1 MTSSNRVGDL
11 TIQDQI
17 SQNDIVRCL
26 HQLFEAQADRCPSA
40 PAIDNSLGAMQ
51 RECGDI
57 STYGEVEA
65 KSNQLAHYLR
75 RRGAIC
81 GARIGLLIPRSPE
94 LYIAILAILK
104 VGGAYVP
111 LDPEYPADRI
121 DYILSDGGIE
131 TIVTIEDLAWEKAI
145 GVVNVICVD
154 TQDEEIALESTQRLD
169 RHLVGTTERDLSY
182 VIYTSGSTG
191 RPKGVEIEHRSS
203 TNYIQVV
210 NESVY
215 LIQPDDRV
223 YQGFSIA
230 FDASVEEVWCTFA
243 AGATLVVGSVEK
255 TRSGADLAVFLTQQ
269 QVTVLSCVP
278 TLLAMMEVEVPTI
291 RLLIL
296 GGEQCPQELVSR
308 WCNPQ
313 RRVLNTYGPT
323 EATVVSTY
331 QECHPDRA
339 ITIGKALPT
348 YYVYILDEDLQLCPP
363 GVEGEIHIGGICL
376 ARGYVGRPDLTA
388 EKFINLDRYKAIG
401 IIPDRLYKTGDLGS
415 WTDDGEIQ
423 FLGRIDGQVKLRGF
437 RIELSEIESVIMQC
451 AGVSA
456 AVVAVK
462 KVAQIDRLIAYLV
475 PKQSLA
481 ELDLAEIH
489 ETMRSRLP
497 AYMIPTS
504 LEVLVSL
511 PTLPSGKVDRKSL
524 PEPKNIGINFQINN
538 GRKPNN
544 EAESKI
550 AFIWAEVLGINEI
563 SIDADFF
570 QELGGHSLL
579 AAIVISKLR
588 ENSQF
593 QDLAVLDIYQHP
605 TVAKLA
611 TALADRQQHP
621 TSTQHRETC
630 ERPTAKARPSG
641 NIWTILGIYVLYF
654 IYSTPIV
661 LPFSVFDTLYDDGWN
676 KYAALALSGVALLL
690 IHPSLL
696 LISIALKW
704 LVIGKYKAGS
714 YPLWGNYYWRFWF
727 MQQVHKLVSTEYLA
741 GSPLLNTYYR
751 LLGAKVDRNIY
762 LGGIELVAA
771 DLITIGA
778 NTSIN
783 DGASLVGYEIVD
795 GRLEIGNVTIGRD
808 CFIGSNTMLGL
819 HTQIAARSRI
829 GDLSYLGNGLT
840 IPTGEVW
847 IGSPAK
853 LDPNTSSQIAESAVL
868 GFALSCRTQTGGFLP
883 FDAPQVEHLF
893 KTDELLTPVPKCGN
907 LLKLGYLVGSIAIWL
922 VPFISAIPGF
932 LLWQQLLKE
941 LEIDEL
947 LIPSAILGSFSFIG
961 IFCLQVL
968 LYKWMLLGRVK
979 PGNYPVYSSFGLRKW
994 WIDRLMSMS
1003 LEMMPTLYSTLYLL
1017 PWLRM
1022 LGAKIGARTEISTA
1036 TNITPDLLSI
1046 GSESFIADTVSLG
1059 AVKVD
1064 RGWMELSPTRIGSQ
1078 TFVGNGAL
1086 VPAHSTIADN
1096 SLIGCLSIPP
1106 VSDEPMQPDTAWL
1119 GSPAIYIPHREVI
1132 DSYEESQTYKPPR
1145 HLYAIRLAIEF
1156 LRVTLPGSI
1165 HFIVLFTL
1173 EFGLTVIADAN
1184 SSWEWDLAIW
1194 AGVFLWF
1201 PFCYFLF
1208 TTLST
1213 FFVIGLKWL
1222 VVGRYRS
1229 GTIPLWSSFI
1239 WRTELITGLYE
1250 AIIVPGFLFF
1260 LLGTPFAPMLLRLL
1274 GMKIGRNVYIE
1285 TTDFTEFD
1293 LITIDDNVIL
1303 DRDSTLQTHLFEDRV
1318 MKLGKLHLYSRAQVG
1333 SWGMIL
1339 YDTVLEPD
1347 VLIQPMSLVMKGEKL
1362 PPATTWQ
1369 GIPVSRT

>member
-1 MTSSNRVGDL
+1 MVLSKQFGNPTPN
-11 TIQDQI
+11 
-17 SQNDIVRCL
+17 SQTQPVDDCL
-26 HQLFEAQADRCPSA
+26 HHLFESKADKFPSA
-40 PAIDNSLGAMQ
+40 LASDDRGAIL
-51 RECGDI
+51 
-57 STYGEVEA
+57 TYGEVEA
-65 KSNQLAHYLR
+65 KANQLAHYLR
-75 RRGAIC
+75 RRSVV
-81 GARIGLLIPRSPE
+81 RNDRVGLLIPRSPE

-104 VGGAYVP
+104 AGGAYIP

-121 DYILSDGGIE
+121 DYILTDCGVK
-131 TIVTIEDLAWEKAI
+131 TILTTNDLAREKAI
-145 GVVNVICVD
+145 AVADVICVD
-154 TQDEEIALESTQRLD
+154 GQAEEIALESTARLD

-203 TNYIQVV
+203 TNYIRVA

-215 LIQPDDRV
+215 QIQPSDRV

-243 AGATLVVGSVEK
+243 AGATLVVGSVEQ
-255 TRSGADLAVFLTQQ
+255 TRAGVDLAQFLTTQ

-278 TLLAMMEVEVPTI
+278 TLLAMMAVEVPTI

-308 WCNPQ
+308 WCNPH

-331 QECHPDRA
+331 QECQPDRP

-348 YYVYILDEDLQLCPP
+348 YDVYILDEDLQLCPP

-376 ARGYVGRPDLTA
+376 ARGYVNRPDLTA
-388 EKFINLDRYKAIG
+388 EKFINLDADKSLG
-401 IIPDRLYKTGDLGS
+401 IIADRLYKTGDLGS
-415 WTDDGEIQ
+415 WTEDGEIQ

-462 KVAQIDRLIAYLV
+462 QVAQIDRLIAYLV

-481 ELDLAEIH
+481 ELDLGEIY
-489 ETMRSRLP
+489 EALRSHLP
-497 AYMIPTS
+497 AYMVPTS
-504 LEVLVSL
+504 LEILTSL

-524 PEPKNIGINFQINN
+524 PESQNIGINFQSGN
-538 GRKPNN
+538 GRKPTN
-544 EAESKI
+544 EIESKI
-550 AFIWAEVLGINEI
+550 AFVWSEALGIKDL

-588 ENSQF
+588 EIPQF

-605 TVAKLA
+605 TVAGLA
-611 TALADRQQHP
+611 AEFTERQQNLG
-621 TSTQHRETC
+621 SIGSGKSQEREA
-630 ERPTAKARPSG
+630 RPTAKPNPG
-641 NIWTILGIYVLYF
+641 GHLWTSLGIYILYF

-661 LPFSVFDTLYDDGWN
+661 FPFSIFDTLYDNDWN
-676 KYAALALSGVALLL
+676 KYVALAISGIGLLSV
-690 IHPSLL
+690 HPVLL
-696 LISIALKW
+696 LISVALKW
-704 LVIGKYKAGS
+704 LVIGKYKSGS

-727 MQQVHKLVSTEYLA
+727 IQQVHKLVSLEYLA

-751 LLGAKVDRNIY
+751 LLGAKIDRHVY
-762 LGGIELVAA
+762 LGGIELGAA
-771 DLITIGA
+771 DLVTIGA

-783 DGASLVGYEIVD
+783 DGASLIGYEIVD
-795 GRLEIGNVTIGRD
+795 GRLNIGNITIGRD
-808 CFIGSNTMLGL
+808 CFVGSNTMLGL
-819 HTQIAARSRI
+819 HTQLADRSRI
-829 GDLSYLGNGLT
+829 GDLAYLGNGLS
-840 IPTGEVW
+840 IPTGETW
-847 IGSPAK
+847 IGSPAR
-853 LDPNTSSQIAESAVL
+853 LDPNASLQI
-868 GFALSCRTQTGGFLP
+868 
-883 FDAPQVEHLF
+883 
-893 KTDELLTPVPKCGN
+893 DEVLTPVPKCSK
-907 LLKLGYLVGSIAIWL
+907 LLKLGYLIGSIGIWL
-922 VPFISAIPGF
+922 VPFIAAFPGF
-932 LLWQQLLKE
+932 LLWQELLKE
-941 LEIDEL
+941 LEIYEL
-947 LIPSAILGSFSFIG
+947 LIPAAILGSCSFIG
-961 IFCLQVL
+961 IFCLQVFV
-968 LYKWMLLGRVK
+968 YKWILLGKVK
-979 PGNYPVYSSFGLRKW
+979 PGNYPIYSSFGLRKW

-1036 TNITPDLLSI
+1036 TNVTPDLLSI
-1046 GSESFIADTVSLG
+1046 GTASFIADTVSLG

-1064 RGWMELSPTRIGSQ
+1064 RGWMELAPTQIGAQ
-1078 TFVGNGAL
+1078 TFVGNGANI
-1086 VPAHSTIADN
+1086 PAHSTIADN

-1106 VSDEPMQPDTAWL
+1106 VSDLPMQSDTAWL
-1119 GSPAIYIPHREVI
+1119 GSPAIYVPHREVI
-1132 DSYEESQTYKPPR
+1132 DSYEDAQTYQPPR
-1145 HLYAIRLAIEF
+1145 HLYAVRLAIEF

-1165 HFIVLFTL
+1165 HFIVLFVL
-1173 EFGLTVIADAN
+1173 EVGLTVIADSN
-1184 SSWEWDLAIW
+1184 SSWKWDLAIW

-1208 TTLST
+1208 TALST
-1213 FFVIGLKWL
+1213 FLVIGLKWL
-1222 VVGRYRS
+1222 VIGRYRS

-1293 LITIDDNVIL
+1293 LMTIDDNVIL

-1318 MKLGKLHLYSRAQVG
+1318 MKLGKLHLYPRAQVG
-1333 SWGMIL
+1333 SRAMIL
-1339 YDTVLEPD
+1339 YDTVLAAD

-1362 PPATTWQ
+1362 PQSTTWQ
-1369 GIPVSRT
+1369 GIPVTRSYE

>member
-1 MTSSNRVGDL
+1 MVL
-11 TIQDQI
+11 TEQFGERTPNGEPQVD
-17 SQNDIVRCL
+17 NCL
-26 HQLFEAQADRCPSA
+26 HHLFEAQASKSPSA
-40 PAIDNSLGAMQ
+40 PAIDKGGA
-51 RECGDI
+51 I
-57 STYGEVEA
+57 LTYGEVESR
-65 KSNQLAHYLR
+65 SNQLAHYLR
-75 RRGAIC
+75 DRGVVN
-81 GARIGLLIPRSPE
+81 GARVGLLLPRSPE

-104 VGGAYVP
+104 AGGAYVP

-131 TIVTIEDLAWEKAI
+131 TIVTTEDLAQEKAI
-145 GVVNVICVD
+145 GLTNVVCVD
-154 TQDEEIALESTQRLD
+154 LQAGKIALEPTARLD
-169 RHLVGTTERDLSY
+169 RHLIGTTDIDLSY

-203 TNYIQVV
+203 TNYIRVV

-215 LIQPDDRV
+215 RIQPSDRV

-243 AGATLVVGSVEK
+243 AGATLIVGSIEQ
-255 TRSGADLAVFLTQQ
+255 TRSGADLAVFLTSQR
-269 QVTVLSCVP
+269 VTVLSCVP
-278 TLLAMMEVEVPTI
+278 TLLAMMEIEVPTI

-331 QECHPDRA
+331 QECQPERP

-348 YYVYILDEDLQLCPP
+348 YYVYILDENLQLCPI

-388 EKFINLDRYKAIG
+388 EKFISLEDNKPPE
-401 IIPDRLYKTGDLGS
+401 IIPSRLYKTGDLGS
-415 WTDDGEIQ
+415 WTDDGEIL

-451 AGVSA
+451 AGVSG

-462 KVAQIDRLIAYLV
+462 KVAQIDRLIGYV
-475 PKQSLA
+475 VSKQNPA
-481 ELDLAEIH
+481 ELELGAIFDVL
-489 ETMRSRLP
+489 RSRLP
-497 AYMIPTS
+497 AYMVPTS
-504 LEVLVSL
+504 LEVLTSL

-524 PEPKNIGINFQINN
+524 PEPQNIGVSFHNN
-538 GRKPNN
+538 DGRKPTN
-544 EAESKI
+544 ETESKLAI
-550 AFIWAEVLGINEI
+550 VWAEILGINDI

-579 AAIVISKLR
+579 AATVISKLR
-588 ENSQF
+588 ENPQF

-605 TVAKLA
+605 TIAKLA
-611 TALADRQQHP
+611 AALADRQQRTTATPHGA
-621 TSTQHRETC
+621 TS
-630 ERPTAKARPSG
+630 ERPIAKPRPNG
-641 NIWTILGIYVLYF
+641 NIWAILGIYILYF

-661 LPFSVFDTLYDDGWN
+661 LPFSVFDTLNDEGWN
-676 KYAALALSGVALLL
+676 KYIALSISAIVLLS
-690 IHPSLL
+690 IHPILL

-727 MQQVHKLVSTEYLA
+727 MQQVHKLVSTEYLSS
-741 GSPLLNTYYR
+741 SPLLNTYYR
-751 LLGAKVDRNIY
+751 LLGAKLDRNVY

-771 DLITIGA
+771 DLITIGE

-783 DGASLVGYEIVD
+783 DGASLVGCEIVD
-795 GRLEIGNVTIGRD
+795 GRLNIGNVTIGRD
-808 CFIGSNTMLGL
+808 CFVGSNTMLGL
-819 HTQIAARSRI
+819 HTQLADRSRI

-840 IPTGEVW
+840 IPTGETWV
-847 IGSPAK
+847 GSPAR
-853 LDPNTSSQIAESAVL
+853 LDPNASI
-868 GFALSCRTQTGGFLP
+868 QTN
-883 FDAPQVEHLF
+883 
-893 KTDELLTPVPKCGN
+893 ELLTPVPKCGT
-907 LLKLGYLVGSIAIWL
+907 LLKVGYLIGSIAIWL

-932 LLWQQLLKE
+932 LLWQELFKE
-941 LEIDEL
+941 LEVYEL
-947 LIPSAILGSFSFIG
+947 LIPAAILGSFSFIG
-961 IFCLQVL
+961 IFCLQIL
-968 LYKWMLLGRVK
+968 LYKWILLGRVK
-979 PGNYPVYSSFGLRKW
+979 PGNYPVHSSFGLRKW
-994 WIDRLMSMS
+994 WVDRLMSMS
-1003 LEMMPTLYSTLYLL
+1003 LDMVPTLYSTLYLL

-1064 RGWMELSPTRIGSQ
+1064 RGWMELFPTNIGSQ

-1086 VPAHSTIADN
+1086 VPAQSTIASN

-1106 VSDEPMQPDTAWL
+1106 VSDTPMQPDTAWL

-1132 DSYEESQTYKPPR
+1132 DSYEEAQTYKPPR

-1173 EFGLTVIADAN
+1173 EAGLTIVADGN
-1184 SSWEWDLAIW
+1184 SSWKWDLVIW
-1194 AGVFLWF
+1194 LGVFFWF

-1208 TTLST
+1208 TALSA
-1213 FFVIGLKWL
+1213 FLVIGLKWL
-1222 VVGRYRS
+1222 VIGRYRP
-1229 GTIPLWSSFI
+1229 GTIPLWNSFI

-1293 LITIDDNVIL
+1293 LITIEDNVIL

-1318 MKLGKLHLYSRAQVG
+1318 MKLGKLHLYPRTQVG
-1333 SWGMIL
+1333 SWAMIL
-1339 YDTVLEPD
+1339 YNTVLEPD

-1362 PPATTWQ
+1362 PRATTWQ
-1369 GIPVSRT
+1369 GIPVTRSYD

>member
-1 MTSSNRVGDL
+1 MILSDNTSNCSP
-11 TIQDQI
+11 QI
-17 SQNDIVRCL
+17 DVKVQCL
-26 HQLFEAQADRCPSA
+26 HQLFELQADNYPQQ
-40 PAIDNSLGAMQ
+40 PAIVDRSRVL
-51 RECGDI
+51 
-57 STYGEVEA
+57 SYGEVESQ
-65 KSNQLAHYLR
+65 SNQLARLLR
-75 RRGAIC
+75 SGGVEVGSRV
-81 GARIGLLIPRSPE
+81 GLLLPRSAQ

-104 VGGAYVP
+104 AGAAYIP

-121 DYILSDGGIE
+121 EYILSDCAVQ
-131 TIVTIEDLAWEKAI
+131 TIVTTAELADLKQIQVQNIVRIDRRESELALLSPARLSL
-145 GVVNVICVD
+145 
-154 TQDEEIALESTQRLD
+154 EEVRTS
-169 RHLVGTTERDLSY
+169 ERDLSY

-203 TNYIQVV
+203 VNYIQVV
-210 NESVY
+210 NRSVY
-215 LIQPDDRV
+215 HIAPNDRV

-243 AGATLVVGSVEK
+243 AGAALVVGSLEQ
-255 TRSGADLAVFLTQQ
+255 TRSGVDLAQFLTHQR
-269 QVTVLSCVP
+269 VTVLSCVP

-308 WCNPQ
+308 WCNPK

-331 QECHPDRA
+331 QECQPDRA

-376 ARGYVGRPDLTA
+376 ARGYVNRPDLTA
-388 EKFINLDRYKAIG
+388 EKFINLDNHQSLG

-415 WTDDGEIQ
+415 WTTDDEIQ

-437 RIELSEIESVIMQC
+437 RIELTEIESVIMQC
-451 AGVSA
+451 AGVSG

-462 KVAQIDRLIAYLV
+462 KVADIDRLIAYLV
-475 PKQSLA
+475 PKQSLV
-481 ELDLAEIH
+481 ELDLAGIY
-489 ETMRSRLP
+489 ETLRSHLP
-497 AYMIPTS
+497 VYMVPTS
-504 LEVLVSL
+504 LELLTSL

-524 PEPKNIGINFQINN
+524 PEPQNIGVNFQSNN
-538 GRKPNN
+538 GRKPSSEVEN
-544 EAESKI
+544 KI
-550 AFIWAEVLGINEI
+550 AAVWSEILGIKDI

-588 ENSQF
+588 ENAQF

-605 TVAKLA
+605 TIAGLSTILA
-611 TALADRQQHP
+611 NRQQDSA
-621 TSTQHRETC
+621 STQAGTPH
-630 ERPTAKARPSG
+630 ERPTANPRPKLY
-641 NIWTILGIYVLYF
+641 IWTGVGIYILYF
-654 IYSTPIV
+654 IYSLPIV
-661 LPFSVFDTLYDDGWN
+661 FPFSIFDTLLDNDWN
-676 KYAALALSGVALLL
+676 KYLALGISAIGLLLVHPVLLL
-690 IHPSLL
+690 IT
-696 LISIALKW
+696 IVLKW
-704 LVIGKYKAGS
+704 LIIGKYKSGS
-714 YPLWGNYYWRFWF
+714 YPLWGRYYWRFWF

-751 LLGAKVDRNIY
+751 WLGVKVDRNVY

-795 GRLEIGNVTIGRD
+795 GRLNIGKIAIGCD
-808 CFIGSNTMLGL
+808 CFVGSNTMLGL
-819 HTQIAARSRI
+819 HTQLADRARI
-829 GDLSYLGNGLT
+829 GDLSYLGNGLN
-840 IPTGEVW
+840 IPAGETW

-853 LDPNTSSQIAESAVL
+853 LDPTASSQI
-868 GFALSCRTQTGGFLP
+868 
-883 FDAPQVEHLF
+883 
-893 KTDELLTPVPKCGN
+893 DEPLTPVPRCGN
-907 LLKLGYLVGSIAIWL
+907 LLKLGYLIGSIGIWL

-932 LLWQQLLKE
+932 LLWQVLFKE
-941 LEIDEL
+941 LELYEL

-961 IFCLQVL
+961 MFCLQVVL
-968 LYKWMLLGRVK
+968 HKWILLGRVK

-1022 LGAKIGARTEISTA
+1022 LGAKIGTRTEISTA
-1036 TNITPDLLSI
+1036 TNLTPDLLSI
-1046 GSESFIADTVSLG
+1046 GAESFIADTVSLG
-1059 AVKVD
+1059 AVKID
-1064 RGWMELSPTRIGSQ
+1064 RGWMELAPTKIGAQ

-1096 SLIGCLSIPP
+1096 SLIGCFSIPP
-1106 VSDEPMQPDTAWL
+1106 VSDKPMPSDTAWL

-1132 DSYEESQTYKPPR
+1132 DSYAEAQTYKPPR
-1145 HLYAIRLAIEF
+1145 HLYAARLAIEF

-1165 HFIVLFTL
+1165 HFIVLFAL
-1173 EFGLTVIADAN
+1173 ESGLTLIADAN
-1184 SSWEWDLAIW
+1184 SSWKWDLVIW

-1208 TTLST
+1208 TALST

-1222 VVGRYRS
+1222 LVGRYQT
-1229 GTIPLWSSFI
+1229 GTIPLWSNFI

-1293 LITIDDNVIL
+1293 LITIEDHVIL

-1318 MKLGKLHLYSRAQVG
+1318 MKLGKLHLYPRTQVG
-1333 SWGMIL
+1333 SWAMIL

-1347 VLIQPMSLVMKGEKL
+1347 VFIQPMSLVMKGEKL
-1362 PPATTWQ
+1362 PLSTSWQ
-1369 GIPVSRT
+1369 GIPVTRSSE

>member
-1 MTSSNRVGDL
+1 MVLSNQFSDSH
-11 TIQDQI
+11 
-17 SQNDIVRCL
+17 SQSLRQRTPNSNPQVDDCL
-26 HQLFEAQADRCPSA
+26 HHLFEAQADKSPSA
-40 PAIDNSLGAMQ
+40 SAIDDRGA
-51 RECGDI
+51 I
-57 STYGEVEA
+57 LTYEQVEA

-75 RRGAIC
+75 HRGVVC
-81 GARIGLLIPRSPE
+81 NHRIGLLIPRSPE

-104 VGGAYVP
+104 AGGAYVP

-121 DYILSDGGIE
+121 DYILSDCGIE
-131 TIVTIEDLAWEKAI
+131 IILTTEDLAQSKAI
-145 GVVNVICVD
+145 SVANIICVD
-154 TQDEEIALESTQRLD
+154 KQAEEIEKESTVRLD
-169 RHLVGTTERDLSY
+169 RHLVNTHNYDLSY

-203 TNYIQVV
+203 TNYIRVV

-215 LIQPDDRV
+215 QIQPSDRV

-243 AGATLVVGSVEK
+243 TGATLVVGSVEQ
-255 TRSGADLAVFLTQQ
+255 TRSGVDLAQFLTQQ
-269 QVTVLSCVP
+269 RVTVLSCVP

-308 WCNPQ
+308 WCNSN

-331 QECHPDRA
+331 QECQPERA

-348 YYVYILDEDLQLCPP
+348 YYVYILDENLQLCPA

-376 ARGYVGRPDLTA
+376 ARGYVNRPDLTA
-388 EKFINLDRYKAIG
+388 EKFVNLDSYKSIE

-415 WTDDGEIQ
+415 WNEDGEIQ

-451 AGVSA
+451 VGVSA
-456 AVVAVK
+456 AIVAVK
-462 KVAQIDRLIAYLV
+462 KIANIDRLIAYLV
-475 PKQSLA
+475 PKQGLE
-481 ELDLAEIH
+481 ELDLGGIY

-497 AYMIPTS
+497 AYMVPTS
-504 LEVLVSL
+504 LEVLTSL

-524 PEPKNIGINFQINN
+524 PEPQNIGVNFQSNT
-538 GRKPNN
+538 GRKPTNDT
-544 EAESKI
+544 ESKI
-550 AFIWAEVLGINEI
+550 AFVWSEILGINDI

-579 AAIVISKLR
+579 AAIIISKLR
-588 ENSQF
+588 ENSYF
-593 QDLAVLDIYQHP
+593 QNLAVLDIYQHP
-605 TVAKLA
+605 TVSGLA
-611 TALADRQQHP
+611 AVLAERQQYF
-621 TSTQHRETC
+621 TSNQNEGNRE
-630 ERPTAKARPSG
+630 RSTAKPRPRMQ
-641 NIWTILGIYVLYF
+641 IWAVVGIYLLYF
-654 IYSTPIV
+654 IYSIPV
-661 LPFSVFDTLYDDGWN
+661 VFPFSIFDTLQDNDWN
-676 KYAALALSGVALLL
+676 KYVALALSGIGLLSIHPALLL
-690 IHPSLL
+690 MT
-696 LISIALKW
+696 IALKW

-714 YPLWGNYYWRFWF
+714 YPLWGSYYWRFWF

-751 LLGAKVDRNIY
+751 YLGAKVDRHVY
-762 LGGIELVAA
+762 LGGIELIAT

-795 GRLEIGNVTIGRD
+795 GRLEIGSINIGRD
-808 CFIGSNTMLGL
+808 CFVGSNTMLGL
-819 HTQIAARSRI
+819 HTKLGDRSRI
-829 GDLSYLGNGLT
+829 GDLSYLGNGLS
-840 IPTGEVW
+840 IPTGEAW

-853 LDPNTSSQIAESAVL
+853 LDFNASSQI
-868 GFALSCRTQTGGFLP
+868 
-883 FDAPQVEHLF
+883 
-893 KTDELLTPVPKCGN
+893 DELLTPIPKCGN
-907 LLKLGYLVGSIAIWL
+907 LLKLGYLVGSIAVWL

-932 LLWQQLLKE
+932 LLWQELLSE
-941 LEIDEL
+941 LEIYGL
-947 LIPSAILGSFSFIG
+947 LIPAAILGSFSFIG
-961 IFCLQVL
+961 VFCLQIF
-968 LYKWMLLGRVK
+968 LYKWILLGRVK
-979 PGNYPVYSSFGLRKW
+979 PGNYPVYSGFGLRKW

-1046 GSESFIADTVSLG
+1046 GAESFIADTVSLG

-1064 RGWMELSPTRIGSQ
+1064 RGWMELAPTTIGSQ

-1086 VPAHSTIADN
+1086 VPADSNISDN

-1106 VSDEPMQPDTAWL
+1106 IGDKPMQPDTAWL

-1145 HLYAIRLAIEF
+1145 HLYAVRLAIEF

-1173 EFGLTVIADAN
+1173 DVGLTVIADAN
-1184 SSWEWDLAIW
+1184 TSWKWDLAIW
-1194 AGVFLWF
+1194 VGVFLWF

-1208 TTLST
+1208 TALST
-1213 FFVIGLKWL
+1213 FLVIGLKWL
-1222 VVGRYRS
+1222 IIGRYQT

-1293 LITIDDNVIL
+1293 LITIEDHVIL

-1318 MKLGKLHLYSRAQVG
+1318 MKLGKLHLYPRTQVG
-1333 SWGMIL
+1333 SWAMIL
-1339 YDTVLEPD
+1339 YDTVLESD
-1347 VLIQPMSLVMKGEKL
+1347 VLIKPMSLVMKGEKL
-1362 PPATTWQ
+1362 PLATTWQ
-1369 GIPVSRT
+1369 GIPIARSYE

>member
-1 MTSSNRVGDL
+1 MFSSEQFSHPTPRDKTPEIDVSID
-11 TIQDQI
+11 
-17 SQNDIVRCL
+17 CL
-26 HQLFEAQADRCPSA
+26 HQLFEAQADTCPSA
-40 PAIDNSLGAMQ
+40 PAIDDSLGVM
-51 RECGDI
+51 RERGAI
-57 STYGEVEA
+57 LTYGEVEA

-75 RRGAIC
+75 RHGVVS
-81 GARIGLLIPRSPE
+81 GARVGLLIPRSPE

-104 VGGAYVP
+104 AGAAYIP

-121 DYILSDGGIE
+121 DYILADCSVRVIL
-131 TIVTIEDLAWEKAI
+131 TTKDLAQEKA
-145 GVVNVICVD
+145 VAVADVICVD
-154 TQDEEIALESTQRLD
+154 LQDGEIGLESTARLD
-169 RHLVGTTERDLSY
+169 RDFIGVTDSDLSY

-203 TNYIQVV
+203 NNYIRVV

-215 LIQPDDRV
+215 HIQPSDRV

-243 AGATLVVGSVEK
+243 AGATLVVGSLEQ
-255 TRSGADLAVFLTQQ
+255 TRSGADLARVLTQQ

-278 TLLAMMEVEVPTI
+278 TLLAMMEMEVPTI

-331 QECHPDRA
+331 QECQPDRV
-339 ITIGKALPT
+339 ITIGKPLPT
-348 YYVYILDEDLQLCPP
+348 YYVYILDADLQLCPT

-388 EKFINLDRYKAIG
+388 EKFISLGENKPLE

-415 WTDDGEIQ
+415 WNSDGEIQ

-437 RIELSEIESVIMQC
+437 RIELSEIESIIMQC
-451 AGVSA
+451 AGVSG

-462 KVAQIDRLIAYLV
+462 KVAQIERLIGYV
-475 PKQSLA
+475 VSKQNPA
-481 ELDLAEIH
+481 ELDIGAIFDVL
-489 ETMRSRLP
+489 RSRLP
-497 AYMIPTS
+497 AYMVPTS
-504 LEVLVSL
+504 LEVLMSL

-524 PEPKNIGINFQINN
+524 PEPQNIGINFQSNN
-538 GRKPNN
+538 GREPTN
-544 EAESKI
+544 EIESKI
-550 AFIWAEVLGINEI
+550 AFIWSEILGINDI

-570 QELGGHSLL
+570 QDLGGHSLL

-588 ENSQF
+588 ENPQF

-611 TALADRQQHP
+611 AEFTNRQQNRDERIP
-621 TSTQHRETC
+621 LNLERRPISKPPRVSGYLWTS
-630 ERPTAKARPSG
+630 
-641 NIWTILGIYVLYF
+641 LGIYLLYF
-654 IYSTPIV
+654 IYSIPIV
-661 LPFSVFDTLYDDGWN
+661 FPYFIFDTLQDNNFDRYI
-676 KYAALALSGVALLL
+676 ALAISGIGLLSV
-690 IHPSLL
+690 HPSLL

-704 LVIGKYKAGS
+704 LVIGKYKSGS
-714 YPLWGNYYWRFWF
+714 YPLWGSYYWRFWF

-751 LLGAKVDRNIY
+751 LLGAKVDRNVY

-771 DLITIGA
+771 DLVTIGA

-783 DGASLVGYEIVD
+783 DGASLVGYEIID
-795 GRLEIGNVTIGRD
+795 GRLEIGRITIGRN
-808 CFIGSNTMLGL
+808 CFVGSNTMLGL
-819 HTQIAARSRI
+819 NTQLADRSRI

-840 IPTGEVW
+840 VSAGETW

-853 LDPNTSSQIAESAVL
+853 LDLTVSQIED
-868 GFALSCRTQTGGFLP
+868 G
-883 FDAPQVEHLF
+883 
-893 KTDELLTPVPKCGN
+893 LTPVPKCGN
-907 LLKLGYLVGSIAIWL
+907 LLKLGYLIGSIAIWL

-932 LLWQQLLKE
+932 LLWQELLKE
-941 LEIDEL
+941 LEIYEL
-947 LIPSAILGSFSFIG
+947 IIPAAFLGSCSFIG
-961 IFCLQVL
+961 MFCLQVVI
-968 LYKWMLLGRVK
+968 YKWILLGKVK
-979 PGNYPVYSSFGLRKW
+979 PGSYPIYSSFGLRKW

-1046 GSESFIADTVSLG
+1046 GAESFIADTVSLG

-1064 RGWMELSPTRIGSQ
+1064 RGWMELAPTRIGSQ

-1096 SLIGCLSIPP
+1096 SLIGCFSIPP
-1106 VSDEPMQPDTAWL
+1106 VSDKPMQPDTAWL

-1132 DSYEESQTYKPPR
+1132 DSYEQARTYKPPR

-1165 HFIVLFTL
+1165 HFIVLFGL
-1173 EFGLTVIADAN
+1173 EVGLTVIADAN
-1184 SSWEWDLAIW
+1184 SSWKWDLVIW

-1201 PFCYFLF
+1201 PCCYFLF
-1208 TTLST
+1208 TALAT

-1222 VVGRYRS
+1222 VIGSYRT

-1250 AIIVPGFLFF
+1250 AIVVPGFLFF

-1293 LITIDDNVIL
+1293 LITIEDNVIL

-1318 MKLGKLHLYSRAQVG
+1318 MKLGKLHLYPRAQVG

-1339 YDTVLEPD
+1339 YDTVLAAD
-1347 VLIQPMSLVMKGEKL
+1347 VLIKPMSLVMKGEKL
-1362 PPATTWQ
+1362 PHTTTWQ
-1369 GIPVSRT
+1369 GIPVTRNYE

>member
-1 MTSSNRVGDL
+1 MVLTEQFGDSHSDRLHQSTSNRPQVD
-11 TIQDQI
+11 D
-17 SQNDIVRCL
+17 CL
-26 HQLFEAQADRCPSA
+26 HHLFEAQASKSPSA
-40 PAIDNSLGAMQ
+40 PAIDEGGKIL
-51 RECGDI
+51 
-57 STYGEVEA
+57 TYGEVESR
-65 KSNQLAHYLR
+65 SNQLAHYLR
-75 RRGAIC
+75 DRGVVS
-81 GARIGLLIPRSPE
+81 GARVGLLLPRSPE

-104 VGGAYVP
+104 AGGAYVP

-131 TIVTIEDLAWEKAI
+131 TIVTIEDLAREKAI
-145 GVVNVICVD
+145 GLTNVVCVD
-154 TQDEEIALESTQRLD
+154 LQAGEIALEPTARLD
-169 RHLVGTTERDLSY
+169 RQLIGTTERDLSY

-203 TNYIQVV
+203 ANYIRVV

-215 LIQPDDRV
+215 QIQPSDRV

-243 AGATLVVGSVEK
+243 AGATLIVGSIAQ
-255 TRSGADLAVFLTQQ
+255 TRSGADLAVFLTSQR
-269 QVTVLSCVP
+269 VTVLSCVP

-308 WCNPQ
+308 WCNPH

-331 QECHPDRA
+331 QECHPDRS

-388 EKFINLDRYKAIG
+388 EKFINLDTYKAILLERG
-401 IIPDRLYKTGDLGS
+401 SANSIIPDRLYKTGDLGS
-415 WTDDGEIQ
+415 WTADDEIQ

-451 AGVSA
+451 AGVSG

-462 KVAQIDRLIAYLV
+462 KVANIDRLIAYLV

-481 ELDLAEIH
+481 ELDLGDIF
-489 ETMRSRLP
+489 ETMRSCLAP
-497 AYMIPTS
+497 YMVPIS
-504 LEVLVSL
+504 LEVLECL

-524 PEPKNIGINFQINN
+524 PEPQNIGVNFHNN
-538 GRKPNN
+538 DGRKPTN
-544 EAESKI
+544 ETERKLAVVWSEI
-550 AFIWAEVLGINEI
+550 LGINDI

-579 AAIVISKLR
+579 AATVISKLR
-588 ENSQF
+588 ENPQF

-611 TALADRQQHP
+611 AALADRQQH
-621 TSTQHRETC
+621 TTANQHGAKI
-630 ERPTAKARPSG
+630 ERPTAKPRPDG
-641 NIWTILGIYVLYF
+641 NIWAILGIYVLYF

-661 LPFSVFDTLYDDGWN
+661 LPFSVFDTLNDEGWN
-676 KYAALALSGVALLL
+676 KYTALAISAIVLLS
-690 IHPSLL
+690 IHPILL

-704 LVIGKYKAGS
+704 LVIGKYKPGS
-714 YPLWGNYYWRFWF
+714 YPLWSNYYWRFWF
-727 MQQVHKLVSTEYLA
+727 MQQVHKLVSTEYMA

-751 LLGAKVDRNIY
+751 LLGAKLDRNVY

-778 NTSIN
+778 NTSVN

-795 GRLEIGNVTIGRD
+795 GRLNIGNITIGRD
-808 CFIGSNTMLGL
+808 CFVGSNTMLGL
-819 HTQIAARSRI
+819 HTQLAARSRI

-840 IPTGEVW
+840 IPTGETW
-847 IGSPAK
+847 IGSPAR
-853 LDPNTSSQIAESAVL
+853 LDPSVSIQ
-868 GFALSCRTQTGGFLP
+868 
-883 FDAPQVEHLF
+883 
-893 KTDELLTPVPKCGN
+893 TDELLTPVPKCST
-907 LLKLGYLVGSIAIWL
+907 LLKLGYLIGSIAIWL

-932 LLWQQLLKE
+932 LLWQELFKE
-941 LEIDEL
+941 LEIYEL
-947 LIPSAILGSFSFIG
+947 LIPAAILGSFSFIG

-968 LYKWMLLGRVK
+968 LYKWILLGKVK
-979 PGNYPVYSSFGLRKW
+979 PGTYPVHSSFGLRKW
-994 WIDRLMSMS
+994 WVDRLMGMS

-1022 LGAKIGARTEISTA
+1022 LGAKIGARTEVSTA

-1064 RGWMELSPTRIGSQ
+1064 RGWMELAPTNIGSQ

-1086 VPAHSTIADN
+1086 VPADSTIASN

-1106 VSDEPMQPDTAWL
+1106 VSDTPMQPDTAWL

-1132 DSYEESQTYKPPR
+1132 DSYEEAQTYKPPR

-1173 EFGLTVIADAN
+1173 ETGLTIVADSN
-1184 SSWEWDLAIW
+1184 SSWKWDLVIW
-1194 AGVFLWF
+1194 LGVFFWF
-1201 PFCYFLF
+1201 PFCYFLL
-1208 TTLST
+1208 TALST
-1213 FFVIGLKWL
+1213 FLVIGLKWL
-1222 VVGRYRS
+1222 VIGRYRS

-1293 LITIDDNVIL
+1293 LITIEDHVIL
-1303 DRDSTLQTHLFEDRV
+1303 DRDATLQTHLFEDRV
-1318 MKLGKLHLYSRAQVG
+1318 MKLGKLHLYPRTQVG
-1333 SWGMIL
+1333 SWAMIL
-1339 YDTVLEPD
+1339 YNTVLEPD

-1362 PPATTWQ
+1362 PRATTWQ
-1369 GIPVSRT
+1369 GIPVTRTYD

>member
-1 MTSSNRVGDL
+1 MILSDNTSNCSPQSEVRV
-11 TIQDQI
+11 Q
-17 SQNDIVRCL
+17 CL
-26 HQLFEAQADRCPSA
+26 HQLFELQADNYPQQ
-40 PAIDNSLGAMQ
+40 PAIVESVSAALAGRA
-51 RECGDI
+51 RVL
-57 STYGEVEA
+57 SYGEVESQ
-65 KSNQLAHYLR
+65 SNQLARLLR
-75 RRGAIC
+75 SGGVEVGSRV
-81 GARIGLLIPRSPE
+81 GLLLPRSPE

-104 VGGAYVP
+104 AGAAYIP

-121 DYILSDGGIE
+121 EYILSDCAVQ
-131 TIVTIEDLAWEKAI
+131 TIVTTSELADLKQI
-145 GVVNVICVD
+145 QVKNIVCVD
-154 TQDEEIALESTQRLD
+154 RIEGELAVESSARLSLEE
-169 RHLVGTTERDLSY
+169 VTTSERDLSY

-203 TNYIQVV
+203 VNYIQVV
-210 NESVY
+210 NRSVY
-215 LIQPDDRV
+215 HIIPNDRV

-243 AGATLVVGSVEK
+243 AGATLVVGSIEQ
-255 TRSGADLAVFLTQQ
+255 TRSGVDLAGFLTQQ
-269 QVTVLSCVP
+269 RVTVLSCVP

-296 GGEQCPQELVSR
+296 GGEQCPQELATR
-308 WCNPQ
+308 WCNDK

-323 EATVVSTY
+323 EATVVSTW
-331 QECHPDRA
+331 QECHPDRS
-339 ITIGKALPT
+339 ITIGAALPT
-348 YYVYILDEDLQLCPP
+348 YYVYILDENLQLCPP
-363 GVEGEIHIGGICL
+363 GVEGEIHIGGVCL
-376 ARGYVGRPDLTA
+376 ARGYVNRPDLTA
-388 EKFINLDRYKAIG
+388 EKFINLASDKSLE

-415 WTDDGEIQ
+415 WTNDGEIQ

-475 PKQSLA
+475 SKQSLV
-481 ELDLAEIH
+481 EIDLAKIC
-489 ETMRSRLP
+489 ETLRSQLP
-497 AYMIPTS
+497 PYMVPTS
-504 LEVLVSL
+504 LEILTSL

-524 PEPKNIGINFQINN
+524 PEPQNIGINFQSSN
-538 GRKPNN
+538 GRKPTN
-544 EAESKI
+544 EVETKI
-550 AFIWAEVLGINEI
+550 AGIWSEILGIQDI

-570 QELGGHSLL
+570 EELGGHSLL

-588 ENSQF
+588 ENPQF

-605 TVAKLA
+605 TIAGLSTILV
-611 TALADRQQHP
+611 DRQQYSA
-621 TSTQHRETC
+621 STQNGEPC
-630 ERPTAKARPSG
+630 ERPISKPRPDLH
-641 NIWTILGIYVLYF
+641 IWTGVGIYILYF
-654 IYSTPIV
+654 IYSLPIV
-661 LPFSVFDTLYDDGWN
+661 FPFSIFDTLYDEDWD
-676 KYAALALSGVALLL
+676 KYLALGISAIGLLSVHPVLLL
-690 IHPSLL
+690 MTIG
-696 LISIALKW
+696 LKW
-704 LVIGKYKAGS
+704 LVIGKYKSGS
-714 YPLWGNYYWRFWF
+714 YPLWGSYYWRFWF

-751 LLGAKVDRNIY
+751 WLGAKVDRNVY

-795 GRLEIGNVTIGRD
+795 GRLNIGNITIGCD
-808 CFIGSNTMLGL
+808 CFVGSNTMLGL
-819 HTQIAARSRI
+819 HTQLADRSRI
-829 GDLSYLGNGLT
+829 GDLSYLGNGQN
-840 IPTGEVW
+840 IPTGATW

-853 LDPNTSSQIAESAVL
+853 LDPTASSQIDK
-868 GFALSCRTQTGGFLP
+868 P
-883 FDAPQVEHLF
+883 
-893 KTDELLTPVPKCGN
+893 LTPIPKCGN
-907 LLKLGYLVGSIAIWL
+907 LLKLGYLIGSIGIWL

-932 LLWQQLLKE
+932 LLWQELFKE
-941 LEIDEL
+941 LEIYEL
-947 LIPSAILGSFSFIG
+947 LIPSAILGSFSFVG
-961 IFCLQVL
+961 IFCLQVV
-968 LYKWMLLGRVK
+968 LYKWILLGRVK

-1003 LEMMPTLYSTLYLL
+1003 LEMMPTLYSTLYLV

-1036 TNITPDLLSI
+1036 TNLTPDLLSI

-1059 AVKVD
+1059 AVKID
-1064 RGWMELSPTRIGSQ
+1064 RGWMELAPTKVGAQ

-1096 SLIGCLSIPP
+1096 SLIGCFSVPP
-1106 VSDEPMQPDTAWL
+1106 VSDTPMQPDTAWL

-1132 DSYEESQTYKPPR
+1132 DSYEAAQTYKPPL
-1145 HLYAIRLAIEF
+1145 HLYAVRLAIEF

-1165 HFIVLFTL
+1165 HFLVLYAL
-1173 EFGLTVIADAN
+1173 EVGLTVIADAN
-1184 SSWEWDLAIW
+1184 SSWKWDLVIW

-1201 PFCYFLF
+1201 PLCYFLF
-1208 TTLST
+1208 TALSA
-1213 FFVIGLKWL
+1213 FLVISLKWL
-1222 VVGRYRS
+1222 VIGRYRT
-1229 GTIPLWSSFI
+1229 GTIPLWSNFI

-1293 LITIDDNVIL
+1293 LITIEDNVVL

-1318 MKLGKLHLYSRAQVG
+1318 MKLGKLHLHPRTQVG

-1362 PPATTWQ
+1362 PHSTTWQ
-1369 GIPVSRT
+1369 GIPVTRSFK